1 MFQILDSPLPTAD
14 ISRAAL
20 DGLEGGAGAVV
31 TFEGVV
37 RNNAGGKPVHY
48 LEYSAY
54 TPMAEAKMREIGD
67 EVREK
72 WGFPCAMAHRVGR
85 LEIGEASICIAVA
98 SPHRRDAF
106 DACLYA
112 INRVKEAVP
121 VWKKEVA
128 PDGTWWVEDP
138 LSDPK
143 LNTHENAAE

>member
-1 MFQILDSPLPTAD
+1 MFKVLETPLPTQQ
-14 ISRAAL
+14 ISRVAL

-37 RNNAGGKPVHY
+37 RNNANGKQVHY

-54 TPMAEAKMREIGD
+54 APMAEAKMREIGE
-67 EVREK
+67 EVRAK

-98 SPHRRDAF
+98 SPHRKEAF

-138 LSDPK
+138 LSDPR
-143 LNTHENAAE
+143 LNANEQNAS